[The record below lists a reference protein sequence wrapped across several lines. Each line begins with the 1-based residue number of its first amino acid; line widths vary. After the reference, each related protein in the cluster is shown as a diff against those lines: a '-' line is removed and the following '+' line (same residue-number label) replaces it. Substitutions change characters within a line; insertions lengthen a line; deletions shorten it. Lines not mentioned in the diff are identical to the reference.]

1 MKFELYI
8 NNHEHQKG
16 IEDYIFSI
24 KNIFSKNNIK
34 INAVKS
40 ISKDVEVLFVI
51 ENFLKI
57 SKRTFEVYRRFK
69 I

>member
-16 IEDYIFSI
+16 IEDYILSI

-34 INAVKS
+34 INALLNQFQKMWKS
-40 ISKDVEVLFVI
+40 YLLLKTLQ
-51 ENFLKI
+51 NFQKN
-57 SKRTFEVYRRFK
+57 F
-69 I
+69 

>member
-8 NNHEHQKG
+8 NNHLHQKG
-16 IEDYIFSI
+16 IEDYIYSI

-40 ISKDVEVLFVI
+40 ISQDVEVLFVI
-51 ENFLKI
+51 KVGI
-57 SKRTFEVYRRFK
+57 
-69 I
+69 